1 MKEGRGFAFLL
12 KNEKDCSLERMV
24 FAAYPFCMVTLY
36 VLCANYL

>member
-24 FAAYPFCMVTLY
+24 LVGSGNFKSAS
-36 VLCANYL
+36 